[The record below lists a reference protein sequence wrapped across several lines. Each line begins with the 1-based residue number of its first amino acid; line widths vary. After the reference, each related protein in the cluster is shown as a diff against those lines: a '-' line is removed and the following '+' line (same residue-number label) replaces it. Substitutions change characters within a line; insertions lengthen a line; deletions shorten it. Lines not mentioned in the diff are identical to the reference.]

1 MSFAPRA
8 VLAFTAALSTLRAKM
23 NDLEVVDV
31 FREETG
37 AVRLLLKLPQG
48 VRQFDRP
55 RDQQLEKCLQRILLT
70 LKKGPKKKRKEKD
83 QAELQVPPDK
93 DVDNT
98 CALLDDRGGAIEDV
112 DLAEAFGAARAPS
125 VLQLGQSFRLSVT
138 FQM

>member
-23 NDLEVVDV
+23 NDMEVVDV

-83 QAELQVPPDK
+83 QAELQAV

-98 CALLDDRGGAIEDV
+98 CALLDDRGGAIKDV

-125 VLQLGQSFRLSVT
+125 VLQLGQGLRLSVT
-138 FQM
+138 FGM